1 MLWVYILGIP
11 LGIIGLLLIGFCIWN
26 MFLILSYIYIFYYN
40 RGKTTREKLKKLKVI
55 NNNDNDF
62 DWCQSDDSL
71 FDIRSDLTEEDA

>member
-55 NNNDNDF
+55 NNDDNDF